1 MSVSVSG
8 FYIALTAIM
17 AVFFTYRVV
26 RLRRGLKIGLG
37 SGGSDD
43 LRLANRV
50 HANLIENA
58 PIALLLLLV
67 AELNGL
73 APVYLHGAGTLWL
86 VARILHAIG
95 LTQGRG
101 GYHFGRFWGVLLSWI
116 VILALA
122 LVNLFY
128 FILA

>member
-37 SGGSDD
+37 SGGSED

-67 AELNGL
+67 TELNGL
-73 APVYLHGAGTLWL
+73 APVYLHAAGTLWL

-101 GYHFGRFWGVLLSWI
+101 GYHFGRFWGVLLSWL
-116 VILALA
+116 VILALSV
-122 LVNLFY
+122 VNLFY